1 MILQIHVQDLFWWD
15 NIRNKL
21 YYLYIKFSLY
31 SSFNMNHSTIYI
43 KKYFLYDMLK
53 MQQTSTLIFTCVC
66 QYVFDLLFLLKLKLY
81 NSYI

>member
-21 YYLYIKFSLY
+21 FYFYIKFSLY

-43 KKYFLYDMLK
+43 KKN
-53 MQQTSTLIFTCVC
+53 IFFMTC
-66 QYVFDLLFLLKLKLY
+66 
-81 NSYI
+81 